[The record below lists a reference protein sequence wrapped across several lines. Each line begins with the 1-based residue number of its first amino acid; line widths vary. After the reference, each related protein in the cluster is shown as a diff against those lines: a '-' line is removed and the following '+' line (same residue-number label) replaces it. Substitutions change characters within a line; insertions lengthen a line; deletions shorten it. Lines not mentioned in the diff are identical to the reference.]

1 MESDESC
8 PDSYEANII
17 IIKKGKDIIVIKQK
31 KQKLHANV
39 PNEVRFKKYS
49 NTSKANTYKR
59 KKNSIHHDQV

>member
-31 KQKLHANV
+31 NKNYMPMFLMKLDLKNTQIFVKQIHINV
-39 PNEVRFKKYS
+39 KKYHS
-49 NTSKANTYKR
+49 P
-59 KKNSIHHDQV
+59 

>member
-31 KQKLHANV
+31 NKNYMPIFLMKLN
-39 PNEVRFKKYS
+39 
-49 NTSKANTYKR
+49 
-59 KKNSIHHDQV
+59 

>member
-31 KQKLHANV
+31 NKNYMPMFLMKLDLKNTQILVKQIHINV
-39 PNEVRFKKYS
+39 KKYHS
-49 NTSKANTYKR
+49 P
-59 KKNSIHHDQV
+59 